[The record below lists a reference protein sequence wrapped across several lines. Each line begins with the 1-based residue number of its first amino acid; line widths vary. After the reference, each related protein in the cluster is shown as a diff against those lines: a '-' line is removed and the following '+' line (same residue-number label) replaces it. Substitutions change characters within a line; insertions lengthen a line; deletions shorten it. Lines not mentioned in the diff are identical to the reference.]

1 MELPGED
8 EPSFVTLRSFVPFD
22 ENDDRRELEAFMIG
36 ETRPDGTS
44 RLVSY
49 EITSPDA
56 PGPVLVASAIAQDEA
71 ISSELSLLNRD
82 GSTVEFGDLLM
93 LPIGDSILWVRPLYV
108 AAEGDASVP
117 TLQRVI
123 ATVGE
128 GERITIASNL
138 TEALNQLFDG
148 EDFSDLL
155 GAVAD
160 PDPEPAPEPDDGT
173 EPGDDETPP
182 APSTAA
188 EVLAEVA
195 SLYDQRQEALTSS
208 PPDEIRA
215 AELLARIGE
224 LLATVEE
231 LDVEPEP
238 APEPTDSDE
247 VDA

>member
-1 MELPGED
+1 
-8 EPSFVTLRSFVPFD
+8 
-22 ENDDRRELEAFMIG
+22 
-36 ETRPDGTS
+36 
-44 RLVSY
+44 
-49 EITSPDA
+49 
-56 PGPVLVASAIAQDEA
+56 VLVASAIAQDEA

-155 GAVAD
+155 GPVAD
-160 PDPEPAPEPDDGT
+160 PDPDDGP

>member
-1 MELPGED
+1 MT
-8 EPSFVTLRSFVPFD
+8 VA
-22 ENDDRRELEAFMIG
+22 N
-36 ETRPDGTS
+36 S
-44 RLVSY
+44 RLSWSARRDPTARLVWFP
-49 EITSPDA
+49 TRSPRPTRRSCARGLGDRS
-56 PGPVLVASAIAQDEA
+56 GRGDLEQ
-71 ISSELSLLNRD
+71 LSLLNRD

-160 PDPEPAPEPDDGT
+160 PDPEPPSRTTDLSPAT
-173 EPGDDETPP
+173 TRSRRRRRPP
-182 APSTAA
+182 RGARRSR
-188 EVLAEVA
+188 VA
-195 SLYDQRQEALTSS
+195 YDQRQEALTSS
-208 PPDEIRA
+208 PPDRDPSG
-215 AELLARIGE
+215 RVVG
-224 LLATVEE
+224 
-231 LDVEPEP
+231 
-238 APEPTDSDE
+238 SDR
-247 VDA
+247 

>member
-1 MELPGED
+1 
-8 EPSFVTLRSFVPFD
+8 
-22 ENDDRRELEAFMIG
+22 
-36 ETRPDGTS
+36 
-44 RLVSY
+44 
-49 EITSPDA
+49 
-56 PGPVLVASAIAQDEA
+56 
-71 ISSELSLLNRD
+71 
-82 GSTVEFGDLLM
+82 M

-160 PDPEPAPEPDDGT
+160 PDPDPEPASEPDDGPK
-173 EPGDDETPP
+173 PGDDETTP

-195 SLYDQRQEALTSS
+195 PLYDQRQEALTSS

>member
-1 MELPGED
+1 
-8 EPSFVTLRSFVPFD
+8 
-22 ENDDRRELEAFMIG
+22 
-36 ETRPDGTS
+36 
-44 RLVSY
+44 
-49 EITSPDA
+49 
-56 PGPVLVASAIAQDEA
+56 
-71 ISSELSLLNRD
+71 
-82 GSTVEFGDLLM
+82 M

-155 GAVAD
+155 GAVAAAD
-160 PDPEPAPEPDDGT
+160 PDPDPEPDPEPAPDPDDGP
-173 EPGDDETPP
+173 EPDEKPP
-182 APSTAA
+182 APSTAE

-238 APEPTDSDE
+238 ALESIDSDE

>member
-1 MELPGED
+1 
-8 EPSFVTLRSFVPFD
+8 
-22 ENDDRRELEAFMIG
+22 
-36 ETRPDGTS
+36 
-44 RLVSY
+44 
-49 EITSPDA
+49 
-56 PGPVLVASAIAQDEA
+56 
-71 ISSELSLLNRD
+71 
-82 GSTVEFGDLLM
+82 M

-128 GERITIASNL
+128 GERITIAGNL
-138 TEALNQLFDG
+138 TEALNGLFDG

-155 GAVAD
+155 GPVAVAD
-160 PDPEPAPEPDDGT
+160 PDPDPNPDPDDGPEPDD
-173 EPGDDETPP
+173 DEKPP
-182 APSTAA
+182 APSTAE

-238 APEPTDSDE
+238 ASESTGSDE

>member
-1 MELPGED
+1 M
-8 EPSFVTLRSFVPFD
+8 
-22 ENDDRRELEAFMIG
+22 
-36 ETRPDGTS
+36 
-44 RLVSY
+44 
-49 EITSPDA
+49 
-56 PGPVLVASAIAQDEA
+56 
-71 ISSELSLLNRD
+71 
-82 GSTVEFGDLLM
+82 
-93 LPIGDSILWVRPLYV
+93 
-108 AAEGDASVP
+108 
-117 TLQRVI
+117 I

-160 PDPEPAPEPDDGT
+160 PDPEPAPEPDDGP
-173 EPGDDETPP
+173 EPGDDEKPP
-182 APSTAA
+182 APSTAE

-231 LDVEPEP
+231 LGVEPEP
-238 APEPTDSDE
+238 ASESTGSGE

>member
-1 MELPGED
+1 M
-8 EPSFVTLRSFVPFD
+8 V
-22 ENDDRRELEAFMIG
+22 G
-36 ETRPDGTS
+36 ETRPDCTS

-138 TEALNQLFDG
+138 TEALNELFDG

-155 GAVAD
+155 GPVAVAD
-160 PDPEPAPEPDDGT
+160 PDPEPTPDPDDGPEPDD
-173 EPGDDETPP
+173 DEKPL
-182 APSTAA
+182 APSTAE

-238 APEPTDSDE
+238 ASDSTDSDE